1 MKKSI
6 ALFMILLMAVSI
18 LAACSTPAADSADCK
33 DLPAGQ
39 TIKIESAWS
48 RSTMADMGS
57 NMEAGMDMTKN
68 SAAYMVIHNCGKEAD
83 SLTAAS
89 SDVSEMTSLMTTEIK
104 NGTASMYDVSKIE
117 LPAGKKVELKPG
129 SYHIMLM
136 GLTKG
141 LMAND
146 PVGLKLTFEK
156 AGEIAVIA
164 PAKAP

>member
-1 MKKSI
+1 MKKSVVLY
-6 ALFMILLMAVSI
+6 LFLVMAVL
-18 LAACSTPAADSADCK
+18 LAACSAPAADGADCG

-68 SAAYMVIHNCGKEAD
+68 SAAYMVIHNCGKEVD
-83 SLTAAS
+83 NLTAAS
-89 SDVSEMTSLMTTEIK
+89 SDVSEMTTLMTTEIK

-129 SYHIMLM
+129 GYHVMLM

-156 AGEIAVIA
+156 AGEIAVAA